1 MEFTLAWFI
10 VPIAVAFALGW
21 LLARL
26 DRWQINRE
34 PKEAPR
40 AYFKGLTHLLNEQQ
54 DKAIDSFVEAV
65 KLDPQTVELQFALG
79 NLFRRRGE
87 YERSVRVHQSL
98 AERGDLGALERERA
112 RFELAGDYM
121 KAGLLDR
128 AEQAYKPLA
137 DNAQGKYTTEALQAL
152 LSVAERSKDWPAA
165 IKAAQGL
172 EARGAGSY
180 ARWVAQYW
188 CELAEQYWTRNGTNS
203 GANNGTNIG
212 TAAQPHDA
220 ALIDKAA
227 KAREAL
233 LEALKANK
241 ACVRAVLLQGDI
253 AERLGDPGGA
263 WASWRSLES
272 LAPDY
277 LPLAALRVGK
287 LAVESGSDAAL
298 AKTVV
303 PTLERWKDMSGNVDV
318 MDALLAWTPQP
329 AARSALADSFLQHT
343 KTLSAAQRALK
354 HHPGMAEM
362 QAELISAVDQALK
375 TRHRFRCASCGFE
388 ARQYFWQCPGCV
400 GWETYPPRRMEE

>member
-1 MEFTLAWFI
+1 MEFTLAWI
-10 VPIAVAFALGW
+10 VLPAAAAFGLGW
-21 LLARL
+21 VFARL

-98 AERGDLGALERERA
+98 AERGDLGAAERERA
-112 RFELAGDYM
+112 RYELAGDYM

-137 DNAQGKYTTEALQAL
+137 DNPQGKYTTEALQAL

-188 CELAEQYWTRNGTNS
+188 CELAEQHWAKNGTNN
-203 GANNGTNIG
+203 GA
-212 TAAQPHDA
+212 ASQPNDA
-220 ALIDKAA
+220 ALLEKSA

-233 LEALKANK
+233 AEALKVNK

-253 AERLGDPGGA
+253 AERMGNAVSA

-287 LAVESGSDAAL
+287 LAAESGGDAAL
-298 AKTVV
+298 AGTVV
-303 PTLERWKDMSGNVDV
+303 PTLERWKDISANVDV
-318 MDALLAWTPQP
+318 MDALLAWTPEP
-329 AARSALADSFLQHT
+329 AERSTLADSFLQRT

-354 HHPGMAEM
+354 HHPEM
-362 QAELISAVDQALK
+362 SVMQEEMTSALDQALK

-388 ARQYFWQCPGCV
+388 ARQYFWQCPGCL